1 MRRPYKTLCWVDQV
15 DADIPRAKATRL
27 SFERAYNATSRAD
40 QTTVRRANLG
50 VVLQQIAAGEPRS
63 RARVAAETG
72 LTRGTVS
79 SLVGELIELDLLRE
93 TTEDV
98 RSGRVGRPAQTLE
111 LDDRVVAI
119 GLEVNVDYLAVCV
132 EDLKGTIRYEKRVH
146 TDNRRSSPSHVLSR
160 LARMAEK
167 ALAVIRASDLVPA
180 GAAVALPGLV
190 EAQTGTLLRA
200 PNLGWSELRVADEL
214 ALRLPELPV
223 HADNE
228 ANLAAL
234 AEHWQGAA
242 RDLENFV
249 CVFGEV
255 GVGGGIFINGELF
268 RGAHGYG
275 GEFGHITVDPD
286 GPLCKCG
293 STGCLETYVGLEA
306 IARHAGIAVSAGGR
320 TRSVTRELVRRAEN
334 GDPAVLQCLADVGRY
349 LGIGLASAVNLF
361 DVGVVV
367 LGGCFGP
374 LAPWLA
380 EDVSKVI
387 RERVLSSTWSGCE
400 VRASE
405 FGEGAPV
412 RGAAAMTL
420 LSVLAEPW
428 LVAERVGGSRERVSS

>member
-1 MRRPYKTLCWVDQV
+1 M
-15 DADIPRAKATRL
+15 
-27 SFERAYNATSRAD
+27 SFERAHNATSRSD

-50 VVLQQIAAGEPRS
+50 VVLQQIAGGEPRS

-93 TTEDV
+93 TTDDI
-98 RSGRVGRPAQTLE
+98 RSGRVGRPGQTLE
-111 LDDRVVAI
+111 LGDRVVAI

-132 EDLKGTIRYEKRVH
+132 EDLTGTIRYERRVH
-146 TDNRRSSPSHVLSR
+146 TDNRRSAPGPVLNR

-167 ALAVIRASDLVPA
+167 ALAAIEAENLVPV

-190 EAQTGTLLRA
+190 EAETGTLLRA
-200 PNLGWSELRVADEL
+200 PNLGWSEIPVADGL
-214 ALRLPELPV
+214 AARLPDLPV
-223 HADNE
+223 RADNE

-249 CVFGEV
+249 YVFGEV
-255 GVGGGIFINGELF
+255 GVGGGIFVGGELF

-275 GEFGHITVDPD
+275 GELGHITVDPE

-293 STGCLETYVGLEA
+293 STGCLETYVGQEA
-306 IARHAGIAVSAGGR
+306 LARRAGIPVGAGSR
-320 TRSVTRELVRRAEN
+320 TRNLTKELVRRAGE
-334 GDPAVLQCLADVGRY
+334 GDPAVVGSLAEAGRY

-361 DVGVVV
+361 DVGAVV
-367 LGGCFGP
+367 LGGCFGQ

-380 EDVSKVI
+380 NDVSTVLG
-387 RERVLSSTWSGCE
+387 ERVLSSAWSGCE

-405 FGEGAPV
+405 FGEDAPV
-412 RGAAAMTL
+412 RGAAALTL
-420 LSVLAEPW
+420 ISVLAEPW
-428 LVAERVGGSRERVSS
+428 LVAQRAGAVREAVS